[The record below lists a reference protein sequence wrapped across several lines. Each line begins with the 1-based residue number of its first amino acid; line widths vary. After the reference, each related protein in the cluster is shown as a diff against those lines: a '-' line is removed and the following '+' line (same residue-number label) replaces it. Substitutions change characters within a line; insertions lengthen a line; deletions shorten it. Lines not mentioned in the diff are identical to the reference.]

1 MDAAKEAV
9 IALAE
14 DYMQSLDIS
23 RVHSFGEDFR
33 KLCYIRSAIAE
44 ILELLGSENDTP
56 ALDIL
61 EDYRDTMYR
70 FSLVD
75 PKTEMMFEL
84 CGQTAEYFI
93 RLLT

>member
-1 MDAAKEAV
+1 MDAAKKAV

-14 DYMQSLDIS
+14 DYMQNLDLS
-23 RVHSFGEDFR
+23 RVKELR
-33 KLCYIRSAIAE
+33 KLSYIRSAIEE
-44 ILELLGSENDTP
+44 ILELIRSDNDIP
-56 ALDIL
+56 PLDIL

-84 CGQTAEYFI
+84 GGQTAEYFI
-93 RLLT
+93 RVLT